1 MSTDNTNQ
9 VRPFAAVLQ
18 DLAKGRVHTD
28 LSTQLA
34 DLTAAVG
41 ETGRK
46 GTLTL
51 TITVEPAG
59 KGAEAL
65 TVSARVAA
73 KPPVAG
79 PPPTVFFADQA
90 GNLTRHDPNQ
100 PTLPLRGLQ
109 LADGN
114 ENRKEATA

>member
-1 MSTDNTNQ
+1 MTDTNQ

-18 DLAKGRVHTD
+18 ELAKGRVHAD
-28 LSTQLA
+28 LSAQLA
-34 DLTAAVG
+34 ELTAAVG

-51 TITVEPAG
+51 TITVDLAG

-65 TVSARVAA
+65 TVAARVDA
-73 KPPVAG
+73 KPPRQAA
-79 PPPTVFFADQA
+79 PPTVFFADEA

-109 LADGN
+109 AVDDT
-114 ENRKEATA
+114 RKDATA

>member
-1 MSTDNTNQ
+1 LPTDDPQ

-18 DLAKGRVHTD
+18 DLARGQVHTD

-34 DLTAAVG
+34 ELTAAVA

-46 GTLTL
+46 GTITL
-51 TITVEPAG
+51 TITVDLAG

-65 TVSARVAA
+65 TVAARVDA
-73 KPPVAG
+73 KPPRRPA
-79 PPPTVFFADQA
+79 PPTVFFADDA
-90 GNLTRHDPNQ
+90 GNLTRYDPNQ

-114 ENRKEATA
+114 ETRKEATA